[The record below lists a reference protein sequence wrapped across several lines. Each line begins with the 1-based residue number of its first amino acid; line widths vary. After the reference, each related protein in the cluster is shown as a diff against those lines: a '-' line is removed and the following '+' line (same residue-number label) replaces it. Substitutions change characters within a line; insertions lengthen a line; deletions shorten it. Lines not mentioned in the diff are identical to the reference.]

1 MVPKGVLPKRNGHRQ
16 PPALDALAPGEVI
29 RLVHGDRGTAPSY
42 DMLKFAQVVASER
55 LDALAAQ
62 VVREVDGLRSCLSEA
77 LGRTREAFRAGEL
90 PDVRDVLER
99 LQAQAALAARIVREL
114 EAALDRRPPPEG
126 PAGRTR
132 ALVDL
137 NELVAAVLGRPG
149 VCPDGVPVV
158 RRLQEG
164 LPRLVADAAELGDA
178 IAGALVALAALV
190 PEGVRVIAV
199 ETSCLPGPVR
209 GEAILRLDIRY
220 AGAVPPGLAA
230 GELPGLPGA
239 SGAATPP
246 ALRRAARV
254 VAEHGGVTSVAARAE
269 TGLALR
275 LEFPAV

>member
-1 MVPKGVLPKRNGHRQ
+1 MVPKGVLHKRNGHRQ
-16 PPALDALAPGEVI
+16 PPALDALAPGDVI
-29 RLVHGDRGTAPSY
+29 RLVHADRSTAPSY
-42 DMLKFAQVVASER
+42 ELLKFAQVVGSER

-62 VVREVDGLRSCLSEA
+62 VTREVDGLRSCLAET
-77 LGRTREAFRAGEL
+77 LERTREALRAGEL
-90 PDVRDVLER
+90 ADVREALER
-99 LQAQAALAARIVREL
+99 LRAQAALAARIVTEL
-114 EAALDRRPPPEG
+114 EAALDWRPPPGG
-126 PAGRTR
+126 PAGRPR

-137 NELVAAVLGRPG
+137 NQLVAAVLARPG

-178 IAGALVALAALV
+178 LAGALVELAALV

-199 ETSCLPGPVR
+199 ETSSLPGPVR
-209 GEAILRLDIRY
+209 GEGTLRLDIRY

-230 GELPGLPGA
+230 GELPGPPGPPGTA
-239 SGAATPP
+239 RPP

-254 VAEHGGVTSVAARAE
+254 VAEHGGVTSVAARAGA
-269 TGLALR
+269 GLALR